1 MRLAGLRIVSGYFRL
16 QVSSCKEFRTSSCL
30 IWSIK
35 TLTEKVG
42 LLRKLRRSCTRNVR
56 EECVAWLPPFTCGGE
71 TLELLGPNWW
81 SFGIWST
88 CYPRIPILYRFAPSL
103 HLRFALWAAWR
114 SKRGCQPNK
123 NQFNRCCNS
132 SGAWSTQWTAHH
144 GKVITVRL
152 ATADPQRSVSD
163 QKISKRFAQTF
174 QIWRLGALYHICLWE
189 RSTLS
194 HMLMK
199 MIK

>member
-42 LLRKLRRSCTRNVR
+42 LVRKLRRFCTRNVR

-88 CYPRIPILYRFAPSL
+88 CYYPRIPILYHFAPLLIWDS
-103 HLRFALWAAWR
+103 RFGQPGAAR
-114 SKRGCQPNK
+114 EAVNPK
-123 NQFNRCCNS
+123 
-132 SGAWSTQWTAHH
+132 
-144 GKVITVRL
+144 
-152 ATADPQRSVSD
+152 
-163 QKISKRFAQTF
+163 KISSTDVATVLELQELNEPHTM
-174 QIWRLGALYHICLWE
+174 E
-189 RSTLS
+189 RSSRSGWLQQILKEVS
-194 HMLMK
+194 L
-199 MIK
+199 IRR